1 MSQIM
6 AVFMLV
12 PILAPTL
19 GTAIIALFP
28 WRGVFW
34 FCAIWAVFIMVWSLR
49 MRESLDPAN
58 RRPMRVGATMQS
70 YAEVARTRVTA
81 GYSISTIFLQGV
93 FTSYLASSEL
103 LITEV
108 FDREAQFPYI
118 FGAVAVL
125 FAAGAVLNGRVVG
138 LIGIH
143 RLVNGVFGVLIPL
156 TLLSVAISVTAN
168 GQPNFWVFMP
178 VLALT
183 LGSFMFLMP
192 NLNTA
197 ALTPV
202 GHLAGTASAL
212 SGALRL
218 GGGAV
223 LGTLV
228 SGQVS
233 GSTTPF
239 SIGVALLCAGSW
251 ISVLITRKRSPVL
264 RDMFIPES
272 DSV

>member
-1 MSQIM
+1 
-6 AVFMLV
+6 
-12 PILAPTL
+12 
-19 GTAIIALFP
+19 
-28 WRGVFW
+28 
-34 FCAIWAVFIMVWSLR
+34 
-49 MRESLDPAN
+49 
-58 RRPMRVGATMQS
+58 
-70 YAEVARTRVTA
+70 
-81 GYSISTIFLQGV
+81 
-93 FTSYLASSEL
+93 
-103 LITEV
+103 
-108 FDREAQFPYI
+108 
-118 FGAVAVL
+118 
-125 FAAGAVLNGRVVG
+125 
-138 LIGIH
+138 
-143 RLVNGVFGVLIPL
+143 
-156 TLLSVAISVTAN
+156 LLSVVISVSAN

-212 SGALRL
+212 SGAARL

-264 RDMFIPES
+264 RDTFIPES